1 MSATNLRWSFFY
13 KLLTLQNRI
22 VKDDIIE
29 KVKEKSEIYF
39 LNLKTMHSKKQTRE
53 RDYFS

>member
-53 RDYFS
+53 CDYFS